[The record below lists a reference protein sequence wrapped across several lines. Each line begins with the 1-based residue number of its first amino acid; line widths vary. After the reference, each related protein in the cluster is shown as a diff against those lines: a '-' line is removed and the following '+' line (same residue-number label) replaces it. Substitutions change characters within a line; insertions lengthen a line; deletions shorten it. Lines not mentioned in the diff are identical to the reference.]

1 MPDQTPIQRDLDQL
15 AVELRKL
22 EIEYNMFFS
31 GRLPRPPWETRG
43 RVEAIIKRWDR
54 GYIDTAVDRFRFTT
68 LQARFST
75 FVDLWDRAMR
85 AREEGRP
92 GPLVP
97 GMSRDAAHA
106 KHAEPRAMHVTS
118 FTDPMKEM
126 DKLHDLY
133 SALMD
138 ARRTA
143 GQDVVPFH
151 RFAALVKDQVKKI
164 RDAGSSEVAFRVDK
178 KGDQVVFTARGLKGK
193 KGEKG

>member
-1 MPDQTPIQRDLDQL
+1 VPEQTAVQRDLDQL
-15 AVELRKL
+15 TVELRKL

-43 RVEAIIKRWDR
+43 RVETIIKRWDR
-54 GYIDTAVDRFRFTT
+54 AYIETAVDRFRFTT
-68 LQARFST
+68 LQSRYST

-85 AREEGRP
+85 AREEGRS

-97 GMSRDAAHA
+97 LGPAAAHP
-106 KHAEPRAMHVTS
+106 KRGEPRALHITS

-133 SALMD
+133 TALMD

-143 GQDVVPFH
+143 GQGVVPFH

-178 KGDQVVFTARGLKGK
+178 KGEQVVFTARGLKGE

>member
-1 MPDQTPIQRDLDQL
+1 MPEQTSIQRDLDQL

-22 EIEYNMFFS
+22 EIEYNMFFA

-43 RVEAIIKRWDR
+43 RVEALIKRWDR
-54 GYIDTAVDRFRFTT
+54 AHIETAVDRFRFGT
-68 LQARFST
+68 LQARYAA
-75 FVDLWDRAMR
+75 FVDLWDRALR

-92 GPLVP
+92 GPLTP
-97 GMSRDAAHA
+97 PSHE
-106 KHAEPRAMHVTS
+106 EPARKKKDELRALHVTS
-118 FTDPMKEM
+118 FIDPMKEM

-151 RFAALVKDQVKKI
+151 RFAALVKDQVKKL
-164 RDAGSSEVAFRVDK
+164 RESGSPEVAFRVDK
-178 KGDQVVFTARGLKGK
+178 KGDQVMFTVRGLKG
-193 KGEKG
+193 EKT